1 VAVIDGGGSRVT
13 DSRGAGARHAGP
25 APAGPWQP
33 GPTSAGPWHATAR
46 PPRRL
51 AEIASRVGARL
62 LVGVVDASAGPV
74 VTGISQDSR
83 TVVPGDLY
91 VALAGASWHGARF
104 TAQAAAAGAVAVLVE
119 PSESGLV
126 PAAGLPTVDV
136 TDLRRRIGPLA
147 SWLYGEPSS
156 AMDVFGVTGTNGK
169 TSTAYL
175 LEAGL
180 AAAGH
185 RTGLVSGVAVRGPG
199 GSRPAVR
206 TTPEATDLQRLL
218 AVFAGQGVS
227 AAAVEVSSHGLELN
241 RVDGTVFRAAVFTNL
256 GRDHLDMHTDMAGYY
271 AAKARLFGS
280 DRCGLAVIGLDDRW
294 GRRLAAEAQVP
305 VVTFAGAGAPEPA
318 DWTARDVQAT
328 AAGTSFRLTGPGVDV
343 PVRLGLLGAHQADNA
358 TGATAALV
366 STGTDV
372 QAAVRGVESLSG
384 VPGRLERVNIGQSF
398 TAFVDYVHNES
409 GQARVYPFLRSLGSG
424 RLIVVMGATGDRDP
438 GKREPLGRNAGSV
451 ADVVVVTDESPH
463 SEDPA
468 ALRNA
473 TVAGARAGGR
483 AQVLVEPDRA
493 AAFDLGVSLARPGDV
508 VVVSGRGHDPTQFGN
523 GTSRTF
529 DDRVQPRAALQRHA
543 H

>member
-1 VAVIDGGGSRVT
+1 
-13 DSRGAGARHAGP
+13 
-25 APAGPWQP
+25 
-33 GPTSAGPWHATAR
+33 
-46 PPRRL
+46 
-51 AEIASRVGARL
+51 
-62 LVGVVDASAGPV
+62 
-74 VTGISQDSR
+74 
-83 TVVPGDLY
+83 
-91 VALAGASWHGARF
+91 
-104 TAQAAAAGAVAVLVE
+104 
-119 PSESGLV
+119 
-126 PAAGLPTVDV
+126 
-136 TDLRRRIGPLA
+136 
-147 SWLYGEPSS
+147 
-156 AMDVFGVTGTNGK
+156 
-169 TSTAYL
+169 
-175 LEAGL
+175 
-180 AAAGH
+180 
-185 RTGLVSGVAVRGPG
+185 
-199 GSRPAVR
+199 
-206 TTPEATDLQRLL
+206 
-218 AVFAGQGVS
+218 
-227 AAAVEVSSHGLELN
+227 
-241 RVDGTVFRAAVFTNL
+241 
-256 GRDHLDMHTDMAGYY
+256 MHTDMAGYY

-280 DRCGLAVIGLDDRW
+280 DRCGPAVIGLDDRW

-328 AAGTSFRLTGPGVDV
+328 VAGTSFRLTGPGVDV

-358 TGATAALV
+358 TGAIAALV

-384 VPGRLERVNIGQSF
+384 VPGRLERVDIGQSF

-529 DDRVQPRAALQRHA
+529 DDRVQLRAALQRHA